1 MSANWTLIPEN
12 WAVLKMQWE
21 YSHAASA
28 VLNLI
33 ALAAVIVSALSGGGR
48 RD

>member
-1 MSANWTLIPEN
+1 MQLRN
-12 WAVLKMQWE
+12 QWE

-33 ALAAVIVSALSGGGR
+33 ALFALLYAAVWQAKTH
-48 RD
+48 